1 MENIVLLRIG
11 FSLHVIVKICAVEYD
26 EVGGCGRFLGQ
37 PRQPIQEIA
46 CTPQGS
52 NTLTIS

>member
-26 EVGGCGRFLGQ
+26 EVGGGCFLGQ
-37 PRQPIQEIA
+37 PR
-46 CTPQGS
+46 
-52 NTLTIS
+52 

>member
-26 EVGGCGRFLGQ
+26 EVGGADVLLDSLGKQ
-37 PRQPIQEIA
+37 SKRSPVLHRA
-46 CTPQGS
+46 
-52 NTLTIS
+52 